1 MVLWAA
7 ADPHLGYDWLAIV
20 AAAGVAHYAALSGE
34 RYRREIES
42 RIMAFRVN
50 HRQLC
55 AEVAAREGAIQ
66 RLGQSEAKLR
76 KIFETSNDAITINR
90 LSDGRYLEVNEAFGM
105 TGYSREEALA
115 GSAGTLGVWAERAQL
130 REFMKTLTAKG
141 SVVNMEFN
149 HCAKGGR
156 ITPYLIS
163 AKVIDLEGE
172 KCVVTIGRDILSI
185 KQTEADLLAAREVM
199 RAQIETLARTEERL
213 RAEILEHTRA
223 MEQRET
229 ALRRMADSES
239 KLRKIFA
246 TSNEVI
252 TISRQID
259 GSYLE
264 VNEAFFLASGY
275 TREEALNRSAG
286 DLGIWPNLA
295 QLKELLGRLKAN
307 RTVTNLEADLRS
319 KSGAV
324 RSYLVSASVID
335 LDGQAC
341 IVAISRDITTI
352 KQTERD
358 LIAAREMMSAQI
370 ETLERTENHLRVEIL
385 ERTRAMTQR
394 EAALRELADS
404 EGKLRRIFEV
414 SPDSISIA
422 RLADGEI
429 IAVNE
434 SLCAITGLK
443 PEELIGRKADETGIW
458 ADADLKGF
466 MRLLRTDGRVRDR
479 DVVLR
484 HRSGRPV
491 PHIVSSV
498 VAELGGELCAI
509 SIAHD
514 ITVRKLAETELVT
527 AREAALAASQAK
539 SEFLSSMSHE
549 IRTPMNAILGMA
561 QLLEETPLNPDQK
574 RYLEIMTNSGDALL
588 DLINGILDLARI
600 ESGRMSLEQAA
611 LDLETMVEGTVE
623 TLAVRAHQKGLELL
637 AHVLPDVPI
646 RLVGDRLR
654 LRQVLLNL
662 IGNAVKFTERGQV
675 LVTVERDRESFV
687 PGHLHFSV
695 ADTGIG
701 IPKDKLEKVF
711 SSFTQA
717 DSSTTRQ
724 YGGSGLGLA
733 IVRRLVGLMGGRVWV
748 ESDLDHGSVFHFTAH
763 CQVQTDAP
771 VDRRAA
777 LTVMLSGVRV
787 LVVDDNFSNRL
798 ILREMLSS
806 RGADVDEAGDGPA
819 ALQQV
824 ERARAS
830 GIPYKLMLLDCRMPG
845 MDGFQVAERLQA
857 GAEQGLT
864 VLMLSSD
871 DLNIQLT
878 RVRELGLRAYLVKPV
893 RRTDLFEA
901 IATAMNNHTPYAD
914 ARIIE
919 PRQTAALAST
929 QGTALNTPP
938 NLPLNILLTDDSK
951 DNRLLIHAFLKDTG
965 YLVEDAENGAI
976 AVAKLKARS
985 YDIVLMDIQM
995 PVMDGLEATRTIRD
1009 WERERG
1015 PSRTPIVALT
1025 ASALDE
1031 DVRRTLEAGV
1041 DMHVSKPIK
1050 KVALIAAIKKFTGA
1064 PDVLTIERNPDDA
1077 AA

>member
-1 MVLWAA
+1 
-7 ADPHLGYDWLAIV
+7 
-20 AAAGVAHYAALSGE
+20 
-34 RYRREIES
+34 
-42 RIMAFRVN
+42 
-50 HRQLC
+50 
-55 AEVAAREGAIQ
+55 
-66 RLGQSEAKLR
+66 
-76 KIFETSNDAITINR
+76 
-90 LSDGRYLEVNEAFGM
+90 
-105 TGYSREEALA
+105 
-115 GSAGTLGVWAERAQL
+115 
-130 REFMKTLTAKG
+130 MKTLKAKG

-246 TSNEVI
+246 TSNEMI

-259 GSYLE
+259 GHYLE

-275 TREEALNRSAG
+275 TREEALNQSAAN
-286 DLGIWPNLA
+286 LGIWPNRA
-295 QLKELLGRLKAN
+295 QLKELLARLKAD
-307 RTVTNLEADLRS
+307 RTVTNFAADLRS
-319 KSGAV
+319 KSGVV
-324 RSYLVSASVID
+324 RPYLVSATAID
-335 LDGQAC
+335 LSGEAC

-394 EAALRELADS
+394 EAAVRELADS

-434 SLCAITGLK
+434 SLCAMTGLK

-458 ADADLKGF
+458 ADADLKEF
-466 MRLLRTDGRVRDR
+466 MRLLRTDGRIRDR

-484 HRSGRPV
+484 HRSGRLI

-574 RYLEIMTNSGDALL
+574 RYLEIMINSGDALL

-600 ESGRMSLEQAA
+600 ESGRLSLEQAA
-611 LDLETMVEGTVE
+611 FDLERMVEGTVE

-701 IPKDKLEKVF
+701 IPKDKLEEVF

-733 IVRRLVGLMGGRVWV
+733 IVQRLVGLMGGRVWV
-748 ESDLDHGSVFHFTAH
+748 ESDLGHGSVFHFTAH

-771 VDRRAA
+771 VERRAA

-806 RGADVDEAGDGPA
+806 RGADVDEAGDGPT

-893 RRTDLFEA
+893 CRTDLFEA
-901 IATAMNNHTPYAD
+901 IATAMNNYTPYVD

-929 QGTALNTPP
+929 LGSALNTLP
-938 NLPLNILLTDDSK
+938 NLPLNILLADDSK
-951 DNRLLIHAFLKDTG
+951 DNRLLIHAFLKDIG

-995 PVMDGLEATRTIRD
+995 RDGRARSD
-1009 WERERG
+1009 
-1015 PSRTPIVALT
+1015 PHNS
-1025 ASALDE
+1025 
-1031 DVRRTLEAGV
+1031 
-1041 DMHVSKPIK
+1041 
-1050 KVALIAAIKKFTGA
+1050 
-1064 PDVLTIERNPDDA
+1064 
-1077 AA
+1077 